1 MVFFGEV
8 VSVVS
13 LAVWSISL
21 VWVAVWIVDGR
32 LNMQFYLYTGF
43 GVNSLRSMML
53 DGMMSEG

>member
-21 VWVAVWIVDGR
+21 VWVAVWIVDGH
-32 LNMQFYLYTGF
+32 LNMQIYLYTGF
-43 GVNSLRSMML
+43 GVNSLRSMMVRW
-53 DGMMSEG
+53 DDE